1 VTQPARA
8 LAVFAAA
15 LVGVVLTVGGG
26 SLWVLQSTVRAFE
39 PARWSD
45 DGVPREEALRV
56 FGVRFP
62 DRPATWRARQV
73 NAQDASFEA
82 LALLGDG
89 AAARRFLTANALE
102 VDAEADADAALFLDA
117 PEEELATLAGP
128 VETRRV
134 LKGALLDSP
143 RFGRAAA
150 LLEVKGATWVAL
162 EAVER

>member
-1 VTQPARA
+1 MTETKRA
-8 LAVFAAA
+8 VVIGAAA

-82 LALLGDG
+82 LALLGD
-89 AAARRFLTANALE
+89 ATAARRFLEANALA

-117 PEEELATLAGP
+117 PEEELASLAGP
-128 VETRRV
+128 VEGRRV
-134 LKGALLDSP
+134 LKGAPLESS
-143 RFGRAAA
+143 RFERAAA
-150 LLEVKGATWVAL
+150 LLEVKGETWVAL
-162 EAVER
+162 EAIER